1 MTNPNLFYKHILVL
15 LNIASDYNAHEWTL
29 HRPEAIHK

>member
-29 HRPEAIHK
+29 HPEAIHK